1 MKPNIRQSKTKF
13 AKRNRETIFPTRVAS
28 FINDS
33 IAILLFAVAI
43 MIALALA
50 SHSLNDSCWSKSI
63 DSPVVYN
70 MLGVI
75 GAYLSDVLLYIF
87 GYSAWWLVIGIFYI
101 GFYKIN
107 RHKIPTGNWSH
118 INRIISYI
126 LLIAT
131 SASFEYIIF
140 FQNPSKLPDGFGGS
154 FGSFVFNL
162 CYHFIGEIGVTI
174 ISLVLAIICLS
185 FSFKISWLLIAEKI
199 GAGIELIYIGIT
211 TLVSR
216 KDDDEL
222 ESKKALAHSL
232 NNSIIKREAE
242 LDALDEED
250 EIIDKPLQ
258 EKYKIIELDALDE
271 LDTDDNLE
279 LAIEKKDKPEHSAFS
294 FTKKLFGQKKP
305 SDEPIKATGAP
316 DFDLDVPVFT
326 NDEIEIEDNVVVQEE
341 VKPSQP
347 KQSTPSFYDL
357 PVANSKLEI
366 PNVVEVKETKVVEPE
381 PIKDTEAMV
390 AIIAKGAAAR
400 LSSMLHPDK
409 VRTVVSDGVFH
420 LPSTALLNLPKAQ
433 VAGVTPDVIEYVSN
447 QIQNTLAEFGIDVA
461 ISNVESGPVITRYE
475 LVPPKGVRG
484 DKIASY
490 SKEIARS
497 LALNNI
503 RILENIPGKNSMGIE
518 VPNVKRQVIYLKEI
532 FDSVVYHNNNSLLT
546 LALGKDIA
554 GEVIVTDLAKMPHLL
569 VAGTTGSGKSVAV
582 NAMILSILFNARPD
596 QVKFI
601 MIDPKMVELS
611 FYEGIPHLLA
621 PVVTDMSQAA
631 NALKWAVG
639 EMENRYKIMAKMGTK
654 NIIGFNQKIEA
665 AIDDGKPLLNPYSVD
680 PKDPEQLDK
689 WPYIVII
696 IDELADLMMVAGK
709 KIEQYIARI
718 AQKARAVGIH
728 LIVATQR
735 PSVDVITGLIK
746 ANIPARI
753 SFQVSSKIDS
763 RTILDQMGA
772 ETLLGQGDMLSLNP
786 GSGFP
791 RRIHGAFVNDDELNK
806 VVDYLKSQ
814 GEPDYNEEILTGAS
828 DIVIPGFEDD
838 SNTDNNSIEKDTVFD
853 QAVKFIIESKRCSI
867 SSLQTQFG
875 IGYNKAARIMNHLE
889 KIGMVRR
896 TDRGGFELLNQ
907 NIL

>member
-1 MKPNIRQSKTKF
+1 MKPNIRQSKTKY

-43 MIALALA
+43 MLALALV
-50 SHSLNDSCWSKSI
+50 SHSLSDSCWSKSI
-63 DSPVVYN
+63 DSAVVYN
-70 MLGVI
+70 MLGVA

-87 GYSAWWLVIGIFYI
+87 GYSAWWLVIGIFYL

-140 FQNPSKLPDGFGGS
+140 FQQPSTLPDGFGGS
-154 FGSFVFNL
+154 FGSFMFNL

-199 GAGIELIYIGIT
+199 GVGLELIYFGIT
-211 TLVSR
+211 SLVSR

-222 ESKKALAHSL
+222 ESKKTSVNNADNIIIARQQDMSILDDENGDYI
-232 NNSIIKREAE
+232 NNSA
-242 LDALDEED
+242 
-250 EIIDKPLQ
+250 Q
-258 EKYKIIELDALDE
+258 EKYKIIELDGDIEEDVE
-271 LDTDDNLE
+271 LDNKVHSDKLDNA
-279 LAIEKKDKPEHSAFS
+279 AIS
-294 FTKKLFGQKKP
+294 FTKRLFGHKKII
-305 SDEPIKATGAP
+305 DEQDNHVDGL
-316 DFDLDVPVFT
+316 DFDLDVPLFINNEPELNSKT
-326 NDEIEIEDNVVVQEE
+326 TLIIEEEIEPES
-341 VKPSQP
+341 SQL
-347 KQSTPSFYDL
+347 SEPSFYDL
-357 PVANSKLEI
+357 PVANSQMEAAPVIEI
-366 PNVVEVKETKVVEPE
+366 KEVKAAEPE

-409 VRTVVSDGVFH
+409 VQHIATDGLFR
-420 LPSTALLNLPKAQ
+420 LPSTELLNLPKVQ
-433 VAGVTPDVIEYVSN
+433 VAGVTSDVIEYVST
-447 QIQNTLAEFGIDVA
+447 QIQNTLAEFGIEVA

-532 FDSVVYHNNNSLLT
+532 FDSAVYHNNNSLLT

-654 NIIGFNQKIEA
+654 NIIGFNQKVEA
-665 AIDDGKPLLNPYSVD
+665 AINSGKPLSNPYSID
-680 PKDPEQLDK
+680 PKDPDQLDT

-838 SNTDNNSIEKDTVFD
+838 SNVDNNSIEKDAIFD
-853 QAVKFIIESKRCSI
+853 QAVKFIIDSKRCSI

-907 NIL
+907 SIL

>member
-1 MKPNIRQSKTKF
+1 MKPNLRSPKTKY
-13 AKRNRETIFPTRVAS
+13 AKRNRETIFPSKVAC

-33 IAILLFAVAI
+33 IAILLFALAI
-43 MIALALA
+43 MLALAFA
-50 SHSLNDSCWSKSI
+50 SHSLNDNCWSKSV
-63 DSPVVYN
+63 DSASVYN
-70 MLGVI
+70 LLGVV
-75 GAYLSDVLLYIF
+75 GAWISDIFLYIL
-87 GYSAWWLVIGIFYI
+87 GYSAWWLVAGVFYL
-101 GFYKIN
+101 GFFKIN

-118 INRIISYI
+118 IYRIVSYI
-126 LLIAT
+126 LLIAS

-140 FQNPSKLPDGFGGS
+140 YQQPSTLPDGFGGS
-154 FGSFVFNL
+154 FGSFIFNNS
-162 CYHFIGEIGVTI
+162 YHFIGEVGVTI
-174 ISLVLAIICLS
+174 LSLVLAIMCLS

-199 GAGIELIYIGIT
+199 GAVLEFIYFGLT
-211 TLVSR
+211 ALVSR
-216 KDDDEL
+216 NDDEL
-222 ESKKALAHSL
+222 GAKPVLASKVASISPIRHQDSNFEDELA
-232 NNSIIKREAE
+232 KRPVVQNKNTLLELEEVEEADENEAE
-242 LDALDEED
+242 AEAEN
-250 EIIDKPLQ
+250 ELQ
-258 EKYKIIELDALDE
+258 QDNHVKTEL
-271 LDTDDNLE
+271 
-279 LAIEKKDKPEHSAFS
+279 S
-294 FTKKLFGQKKP
+294 FAQRLFGHKKLSADLQHT
-305 SDEPIKATGAP
+305 DAP
-316 DFDLDVPVFT
+316 DFDLDLPLL
-326 NDEIEIEDNVVVQEE
+326 NDSEENAVEETDLALDNQVTQ
-341 VKPSQP
+341 PLSQLSGEQ
-347 KQSTPSFYDL
+347 KTL
-357 PVANSKLEI
+357 ANSTFDSSAIEALDREF
-366 PNVVEVKETKVVEPE
+366 E
-381 PIKDTEAMV
+381 PIKDTA
-390 AIIAKGAAAR
+390 AIIASSASAR
-400 LSSMLHPDK
+400 LSTMLNPK
-409 VRTVVSDGVFH
+409 VNPVTNGLTG
-420 LPSTALLNLPKAQ
+420 LPSTELLNLPKVQA
-433 VAGVTPDVIEYVSN
+433 AGVTPEIIEYVSN
-447 QIQNTLAEFGIDVA
+447 QIQNTLAEFGIEVT

-518 VPNVKRQVIYLKEI
+518 VPNAKRQVIYLKEI
-532 FDSVVYHNNNSLLT
+532 FDSEVYHNNNSLLT

-554 GEVIVTDLAKMPHLL
+554 GQVIVTDLAKMPHLL

-582 NAMILSILFNARPD
+582 NAMILSILFNARAD

-639 EMENRYKIMAKMGTK
+639 EMEKRYKIMAKMGTK
-654 NIIGFNQKIEA
+654 NIIGFNQKAEA
-665 AIDDGKPLLNPYSVD
+665 AINAGKPLLNPYSID
-680 PKDPEQLDK
+680 PSEPEQLDK

-814 GEPDYNEEILTGAS
+814 GAPDYNEEILTGAS
-828 DIVIPGFEDD
+828 DIAIPGFEDD
-838 SNTDNNSIEKDTVFD
+838 SNADSNSIEKDSVFD
-853 QAVKFIIESKRCSI
+853 QAVKFIIDSKRCSI

-907 NIL
+907 GLL

>member
-1 MKPNIRQSKTKF
+1 MKPNIRQSKTKY

-43 MIALALA
+43 MLALALA
-50 SHSLNDSCWSKSI
+50 THSLNDSCWSKSI

-70 MLGVI
+70 MLGVV

-87 GYSAWWLVIGIFYI
+87 GYSAWWLVIGIFYL
-101 GFYKIN
+101 GFHKIN

-118 INRIISYI
+118 IHRIISYI
-126 LLIAT
+126 LLVAT
-131 SASFEYIIF
+131 SASFEYILF
-140 FQNPSKLPDGFGGS
+140 FHQASALPDGFGGS
-154 FGSFVFNL
+154 FGSFTFNL
-162 CYHFIGEIGVTI
+162 CYHFVGEVGVTI

-185 FSFKISWLLIAEKI
+185 FSFKISWLFIAEKI
-199 GAGIELIYIGIT
+199 GAGIELIYFGIT
-211 TLVSR
+211 ALVSR
-216 KDDDEL
+216 KEDDEV
-222 ESKKALAHSL
+222 EVKKSLAQNSS
-232 NNSIIKREAE
+232 NSIIARQPE
-242 LDALDEED
+242 LNALDED
-250 EIIDKPLQ
+250 EVLINRSAQ
-258 EKYKIIELDALDE
+258 EKYKIIELDASDE
-271 LDTDDNLE
+271 TEPEDE
-279 LAIEKKDKPEHSAFS
+279 VEFESEKVPEKTGFS

-305 SDEPIKATGAP
+305 EPEPVSTTDGP
-316 DFDLDVPVFT
+316 DFDLDVPLFADDEHEELT
-326 NDEIEIEDNVVVQEE
+326 NDTLDEEE
-341 VKPSQP
+341 VEPVVPEPIK
-347 KQSTPSFYDL
+347 PSFYNL
-357 PVANSKLEI
+357 PVANSQMEVA
-366 PNVVEVKETKVVEPE
+366 PVVEEVKVVEPE

-409 VRTVVSDGVFH
+409 IQPIASGGVFC
-420 LPSTALLNLPKAQ
+420 LPSTELLNLPKVQ

-447 QIQNTLAEFGIDVA
+447 QIQNTLAEFGIEVT

-532 FDSVVYHNNNSLLT
+532 FDSAVYHNNNSLLT

-654 NIIGFNQKIEA
+654 NIIGFNQKVEA
-665 AIDDGKPLLNPYSVD
+665 AIKDGKPLSNPYSID
-680 PKDPEQLDK
+680 PKDPEQLEA

-814 GEPDYNEEILTGAS
+814 GAPDYNEEILTGAS

-838 SNTDNNSIEKDTVFD
+838 SNADNNSIEKDAIFD
-853 QAVKFIIESKRCSI
+853 QAVKFIIDSKRCSI

-907 NIL
+907 SIL